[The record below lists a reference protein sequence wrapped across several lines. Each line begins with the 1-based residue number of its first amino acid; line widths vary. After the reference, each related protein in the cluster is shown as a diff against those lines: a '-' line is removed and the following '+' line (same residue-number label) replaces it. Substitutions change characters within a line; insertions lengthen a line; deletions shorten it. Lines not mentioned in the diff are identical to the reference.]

1 MYVCMYV
8 CMQIYVH
15 IIYHIYIISSFYLV
29 DPHLWAWEH
38 QGLDG
43 HRMLTNTL
51 KQLGIHGW

>member
-1 MYVCMYV
+1 MYV

-29 DPHLWAWEH
+29 DSHLWAWEH